1 MTVFVQIYRMYLMII
16 YAIVF
21 IVFVWLGILTGLI
34 LKTKAHYN
42 NLISNT
48 KKHKIDEILDELLMI
63 DKKTMQELEVV
74 KKELHEEI
82 KISTL
87 HIQKVGLVR
96 FNPFEKTGGEKSF
109 VITFLNYENSGIVIN
124 FIHTRDGLRVYSKK
138 VKNGKG
144 EEFELSEEEK
154 KVIIS
159 SG

>member
-1 MTVFVQIYRMYLMII
+1 MII
-16 YAIVF
+16 YLLVF
-21 IVFVWLGILTGLI
+21 IIFIWLGILTGLI

-42 NLISNT
+42 NLVSNT
-48 KKHKIDEILDELLMI
+48 RKHKIDEILDELLMI
-63 DKKTMQELEVV
+63 DKKTEQELEIV
-74 KKELHEEI
+74 KKELREEI

-124 FIHTRDGLRVYSKK
+124 FMHTRDGLRVYSKK

-144 EEFELSEEEK
+144 EEFDLSEEEK
-154 KVIIS
+154 RAIEKS
-159 SG
+159 N

>member
-1 MTVFVQIYRMYLMII
+1 MII
-16 YAIVF
+16 YVVVF
-21 IVFVWLGILTGLI
+21 IFFIWLSVLTGLI

-48 KKHKIDEILDELLMI
+48 KKNKIDEILDELLMI

-74 KKELHEEI
+74 KKELREEI

-154 KVIIS
+154 KSIIS
-159 SG
+159 SS